1 MIARA
6 GVLQVA
12 APVFLLPGATLYAQD
27 LSNLA
32 IKGGGGGTDWLWVLL
47 GVLGIALVVTL
58 AGRVL
63 RALFSGQGRAAPRQV
78 RKPRLDF
85 AQQASK
91 LGFRIVEIK
100 ALRAIAS
107 RLAAHDPT
115 SLLSSD
121 AGRERLTV
129 ELAERIRKREREI
142 EVLKKLQEKL
152 RLMRD
157 NQMHERASIRVEADL
172 AVWVVKKG
180 TERGP
185 AEPEAEEDIFT
196 DVEQVAGRLL
206 DLSEGG
212 AALVAEL
219 EVRPSELIEL
229 WSADSEVW
237 IPPVTAGVLNVVN
250 RPDGSGQVLHLH
262 FIDPPLPELR
272 AAVQTLQRE
281 AGLRAS

>member
-1 MIARA
+1 MVARA
-6 GVLQVA
+6 GILILIAPAIRFSGSVL
-12 APVFLLPGATLYAQD
+12 FAQD
-27 LSNLA
+27 LSYLT
-32 IKGGGGGTDWLWVLL
+32 IKPQAGGGWIWTVVLVIAAGL
-47 GVLGIALVVTL
+47 GVALVGRIINALL
-58 AGRVL
+58 AERGRT
-63 RALFSGQGRAAPRQV
+63 AARPA

-107 RLAAHDPT
+107 RLAMQDPT
-115 SLLSSD
+115 SLLSTD

-129 ELAERIRKREREI
+129 ELEERIRKREREI
-142 EVLKKLQEKL
+142 GVLKGLQEKL

-157 NQMHERASIRVEADL
+157 NQMHERANVRVEADL
-172 AVWVVKKG
+172 SVWVVKKG
-180 TERGP
+180 ATRGP
-185 AEPEAEEDIFT
+185 EPEAEEDIFSE
-196 DVEQVAGRLL
+196 VEQVAGRLL

-219 EVRPSELIEL
+219 EVRPNELIEL

-237 IPPVTAGVLNVVN
+237 IPPVTAGVLNVE
-250 RPDGSGQVLHLH
+250 RRSDGDQVLHLH

-272 AAVQTLQRE
+272 AAVQALQRE
-281 AGLRAS
+281 AGLHAS